1 VPLFELALG
10 LPEGRLF
17 IGLGLAVAVAS
28 SAWGLGA
35 LSKSGLVAASI
46 LGGLSFGLGGLPAA
60 ILLVAFFASSSALS
74 RAFASRKKK
83 VASNFAK
90 GSQRDWAQ
98 VAANGG
104 VGLLALG
111 AGAAGWLAPVV
122 AWTAFAASLAAVTAD
137 TWATE
142 LGVLS
147 AKPPRLISTG
157 ISVPRGTSGGVSL
170 LGSAVALLA
179 AGFIAVLAWFLVPS
193 AAAGVLI
200 ISFAGLLGS
209 FFDSYL
215 GAMVQAIYYCPKCKK
230 ETERHPLHSC
240 GTKTTLRRGWAW
252 LDNDWVNFLASAAG
266 ALLASGAATF
276 FL

>member
-1 VPLFELALG
+1 MFELALG

-17 IGLGLAVAVAS
+17 IGLGLAAAAAS
-28 SAWGLGA
+28 AAWGLGA

-46 LGGLSFGLGGLPAA
+46 LGGLTFGLGGLPAA
-60 ILLVAFFASSSALS
+60 ILLIAFFASSSALS

-90 GSQRDWAQ
+90 GSRRDWAQ

-157 ISVPRGTSGGVSL
+157 ASVPRGTSGGVSF

-179 AGFIAVLAWFLVPS
+179 AGFIGVLAWLLVPS
-193 AAAGVLI
+193 AAAAVLI
-200 ISFAGLLGS
+200 ISLAGLLGS

-230 ETERHPLHSC
+230 ETERHPLHTC
-240 GTKTTLRRGWAW
+240 GTKTALRRGWAW